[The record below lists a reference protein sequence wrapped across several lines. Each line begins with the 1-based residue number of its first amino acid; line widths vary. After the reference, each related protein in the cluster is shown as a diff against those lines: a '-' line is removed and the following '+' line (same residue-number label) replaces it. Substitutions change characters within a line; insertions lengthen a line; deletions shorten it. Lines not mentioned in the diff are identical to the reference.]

1 MMLRK
6 TIFCLLFVLTP
17 AFALGTEQEDS
28 VFDKLYERYYQL
40 YQDTD
45 ATAFYDISRQM
56 MDYYQKQG
64 NTQSYYKVML
74 NEVLYDSEQGQSYR
88 AIKKAGELLEIMK
101 QKGDKHYYIVYSA
114 LGSLYETRGN
124 YRLANRYYT
133 DALNNCEPKDTNA
146 LMSIY
151 SRLAELKA
159 DREPKKAWEYNE
171 KFGALSKNSPQY
183 YKMYLV
189 FKANICL
196 YLNDK
201 QQFLKTYAE
210 FQDYCKQHADLL
222 VFGNTLM
229 SVVYDTFQ
237 GNYDKALNT
246 LDASTSDFT
255 ELERCEL
262 RIKLYRMMGEEE
274 KALEEVNRRRDLR
287 DSLNSNMLFENINEI
302 NTEMG
307 IAKLNEQ
314 AAKER
319 EIWLAIVIVLLA
331 AALGLI
337 VWRYLTRRR
346 YQKELIKQNKELEIA
361 LDHAQ
366 ESDRMK
372 DSFIEHVSHEIRTPL
387 NVITG
392 YAQIITNPSYE
403 LKEEERNRMLND
415 ISKNTNAITEIVNE
429 LLEVAQDESK
439 KHYQKDDTIVVN
451 SLCKELMAKAEQ
463 RNNGRLTLTFNSEL
477 ADDFTF
483 RCHRQAVEKVLEH
496 LLGNALKFTK
506 EGSVDLHVHE
516 SPDHGVVRFVVT
528 DTGIGIPEEHRN
540 HIFERFYKVDMFK
553 QGFGL
558 GLTMSLK
565 MAILLDGSLV
575 LDNSYKDGSRFIL
588 TLPIG

>member
-1 MMLRK
+1 MRK
-6 TIFCLLFVLTP
+6 LIICLTFILCP
-17 AFALGTEQEDS
+17 AFALCEEKEDTA
-28 VFDKLYERYYQL
+28 FNKLFERYYQL
-40 YQDTD
+40 YQDSD
-45 ATAFYDISRQM
+45 EKAFYEASRQM
-56 MDYYQKQG
+56 MEYYQKQG
-64 NTQSYYKVML
+64 NTQSYYKVLL
-74 NEVLYDSEQGQSYR
+74 NEVLYDSEHGQSYR

-101 QKGDKHYYIVYSA
+101 QKGDKHYYYIVYSA

-124 YRLANRYYT
+124 YRLANRYFT

-146 LMSIY
+146 LMIIY
-151 SRLAELKA
+151 FRLAELKA

-274 KALEEVNRRRDLR
+274 KALEEVNRRRDLH
-287 DSLNSNMLFENINEI
+287 DSLNSNMLFESINEI

-307 IAKLNEQ
+307 INRLNEQ
-314 AAKER
+314 ATKER
-319 EIWLAIVIVLLA
+319 ERWLAAVIVLLA
-331 AALGLI
+331 VALGLI
-337 VWRYLTRRR
+337 IWRHLTRRR
-346 YQKELIKQNKELEIA
+346 YQARLVKKNKELEIA

-372 DSFIEHVSHEIRTPL
+372 TAFIEHVSHEIRTPL

-392 YAQIITNPSYE
+392 FVQIISNSAYE
-403 LKEEERNRMLND
+403 LDDEERDQMMND
-415 ISKNTNAITEIVNE
+415 ISKNTMEITNIVNE
-429 LLEVAQDESK
+429 LLEMAQDESIA
-439 KHYQKDDTIVVN
+439 HYECNDDVRLN
-451 SLCKELMAKAEQ
+451 QLCQSVINQTTLLSD
-463 RNNGRLTLTFNSEL
+463 GRIEVTFNSQL
-477 ADDFTF
+477 NNQYVLRTN
-483 RCHRQAVEKVLEH
+483 RQALNKILSQ
-496 LLGNALKFTK
+496 LLKNAVKFTEK
-506 EGSVDLHVHE
+506 GMVELK
-516 SPDHGVVRFVVT
+516 VRERVANGGIEFSIT
-528 DTGIGIPEEHRN
+528 DTGVGIAEEHQEK
-540 HIFERFYKVDMFK
+540 IFERFYKVDPFK
-553 QGFGL
+553 QGLGL
-558 GLTMSLK
+558 GLTMSRRI
-565 MAILLDGSLV
+565 AELLGGTLDIDKEYKKGARFVLV
-575 LDNSYKDGSRFIL
+575 L
-588 TLPIG
+588 PIR

>member
-1 MMLRK
+1 MRK
-6 TIFCLLFVLTP
+6 LIICLTFILCP
-17 AFALGTEQEDS
+17 AFALCEEKEDTA
-28 VFDKLYERYYQL
+28 FNKLFERYYQL
-40 YQDTD
+40 YQDSD
-45 ATAFYDISRQM
+45 EKAFYEASRQM
-56 MDYYQKQG
+56 MEYYQKQG

-74 NEVLYDSEQGQSYR
+74 NEVLYDSEHGQSYR

-101 QKGDKHYYIVYSA
+101 QKGDKHYYYIVYSA

-124 YRLANRYYT
+124 YRLANRYFT

-146 LMSIY
+146 LMIIY
-151 SRLAELKA
+151 FRLAELKA

-274 KALEEVNRRRDLR
+274 KALEEVNRRRDLH
-287 DSLNSNMLFENINEI
+287 DSLNSNMLFESINEI

-307 IAKLNEQ
+307 INRLNEQ
-314 AAKER
+314 ATKER
-319 EIWLAIVIVLLA
+319 ERWLAAVIVLLA
-331 AALGLI
+331 VALGLI
-337 VWRYLTRRR
+337 IWRHLTRRR
-346 YQKELIKQNKELEIA
+346 YQARLVKKNKELEIA

-372 DSFIEHVSHEIRTPL
+372 TAFIEHVSHEIRTPL

-392 YAQIITNPSYE
+392 FVQIISNSAYE
-403 LKEEERNRMLND
+403 LDDEERDQMMND
-415 ISKNTNAITEIVNE
+415 ISKNTMEITNIVNE
-429 LLEVAQDESK
+429 LLEMAQDESIA
-439 KHYQKDDTIVVN
+439 HYECNDDVRLN
-451 SLCKELMAKAEQ
+451 QLCQSVINQTTLLSD
-463 RNNGRLTLTFNSEL
+463 GRIEVTFNSQL
-477 ADDFTF
+477 NNQYVLRTN
-483 RCHRQAVEKVLEH
+483 RQALNKILSQ
-496 LLGNALKFTK
+496 LLKNAVKFTEK
-506 EGSVDLHVHE
+506 GMVELKIRERIANGGIEFSI
-516 SPDHGVVRFVVT
+516 T
-528 DTGIGIPEEHRN
+528 DTGVGIAEEHQEK
-540 HIFERFYKVDMFK
+540 IFERFYKVDPFK
-553 QGFGL
+553 QGLGL
-558 GLTMSLK
+558 GLTMSRRI
-565 MAILLDGSLV
+565 AELLGGTLDIDKEYKKGARFVLV
-575 LDNSYKDGSRFIL
+575 L
-588 TLPIG
+588 PIR

>member
-1 MMLRK
+1 MRK
-6 TIFCLLFVLTP
+6 LIICLTFILCP
-17 AFALGTEQEDS
+17 AFALCEEKEDTA
-28 VFDKLYERYYQL
+28 FNKLFERYYQL
-40 YQDTD
+40 YQDSD
-45 ATAFYDISRQM
+45 EKAFYEASRQM
-56 MDYYQKQG
+56 MEYYQKQG
-64 NTQSYYKVML
+64 NTQSYYKVLL
-74 NEVLYDSEQGQSYR
+74 NEVLYDSEHGQSYR

-101 QKGDKHYYIVYSA
+101 QKGDKHYYYIVYSA

-124 YRLANRYYT
+124 YRLANRYFT

-146 LMSIY
+146 LMIIY
-151 SRLAELKA
+151 FRLAELKA

-274 KALEEVNRRRDLR
+274 KALEEVNRRRDLH
-287 DSLNSNMLFENINEI
+287 DSLNSNMLFESINEI

-307 IAKLNEQ
+307 INRLNEQ
-314 AAKER
+314 ATKER
-319 EIWLAIVIVLLA
+319 ERWLAAVIVLLA
-331 AALGLI
+331 VALGLI
-337 VWRYLTRRR
+337 VWRHLTRRR
-346 YQKELIKQNKELEIA
+346 YQARLVKKNKELEIA

-372 DSFIEHVSHEIRTPL
+372 TAFIEHVSHEIRTPL

-392 YAQIITNPSYE
+392 FVQIISNSAYE
-403 LKEEERNRMLND
+403 LDDEERDQMMND
-415 ISKNTNAITEIVNE
+415 ISKNTMEITNIVNE
-429 LLEVAQDESK
+429 LLEMAQDESIA
-439 KHYQKDDTIVVN
+439 HYECNDDVRLN
-451 SLCKELMAKAEQ
+451 QLCQSVINQTTLLSD
-463 RNNGRLTLTFNSEL
+463 GRIEVTFNSQL
-477 ADDFTF
+477 NNQYVLRTN
-483 RCHRQAVEKVLEH
+483 RQALNKILSQ
-496 LLGNALKFTK
+496 LLKNAVKFTEK
-506 EGSVDLHVHE
+506 GMVELKIRERIANGGIEFSI
-516 SPDHGVVRFVVT
+516 T
-528 DTGIGIPEEHRN
+528 DTGVGIAEEHQEK
-540 HIFERFYKVDMFK
+540 IFERFYKVDPFK
-553 QGFGL
+553 QGLGL
-558 GLTMSLK
+558 GLTMSRRI
-565 MAILLDGSLV
+565 AELLGGTLDIDKEYKKGARFVLV
-575 LDNSYKDGSRFIL
+575 LPVR
-588 TLPIG
+588 

>member
-1 MMLRK
+1 MRK
-6 TIFCLLFVLTP
+6 LIICLTFILCP

-74 NEVLYDSEQGQSYR
+74 NEVLYDSEHGQSYR

-101 QKGDKHYYIVYSA
+101 QKGDKHYYYIVYSA

-124 YRLANRYYT
+124 YRLANSYFT

-146 LMSIY
+146 LMIIY
-151 SRLAELKA
+151 FRLAELKA

-274 KALEEVNRRRDLR
+274 KALEEVNRRRDLH
-287 DSLNSNMLFENINEI
+287 DSLNSNMLFESINEI

-307 IAKLNEQ
+307 INRLNEQ
-314 AAKER
+314 ATKER
-319 EIWLAIVIVLLA
+319 ERWLAAVIVLLA
-331 AALGLI
+331 VALGLI
-337 VWRYLTRRR
+337 IWRHLTRRR
-346 YQKELIKQNKELEIA
+346 YQARLVKKNKELEIA

-372 DSFIEHVSHEIRTPL
+372 TAFIEHVSHEIRTPL

-392 YAQIITNPSYE
+392 FVQIISNSAYE
-403 LKEEERNRMLND
+403 LDDEERDQMMND
-415 ISKNTNAITEIVNE
+415 ISKNTMEITNIVNE
-429 LLEVAQDESK
+429 LLEMAQDESIA
-439 KHYQKDDTIVVN
+439 HYECNDDVRLN
-451 SLCKELMAKAEQ
+451 LLCQSVINQTTLLSD
-463 RNNGRLTLTFNSEL
+463 GRIEVTFNSQL
-477 ADDFTF
+477 NNQYVLRTN
-483 RCHRQAVEKVLEH
+483 RQALNKILSQ
-496 LLGNALKFTK
+496 LLKNAVKFTEK
-506 EGSVDLHVHE
+506 GMVELKIRERIANGGIEFSI
-516 SPDHGVVRFVVT
+516 T
-528 DTGIGIPEEHRN
+528 DTGVGIAEEHQEK
-540 HIFERFYKVDMFK
+540 IFERFYKVDPFK
-553 QGFGL
+553 QGLGL
-558 GLTMSLK
+558 GLTMSRRI
-565 MAILLDGSLV
+565 AELLGGTLDIDKEYKKGARFVLV
-575 LDNSYKDGSRFIL
+575 L
-588 TLPIG
+588 PIR

>member
-1 MMLRK
+1 MRK
-6 TIFCLLFVLTP
+6 LIICLTFILCP
-17 AFALGTEQEDS
+17 AFALCEEKEDTA
-28 VFDKLYERYYQL
+28 FNKLFERYYQL

-74 NEVLYDSEQGQSYR
+74 NEVLYDSEHGQSYR

-101 QKGDKHYYIVYSA
+101 QKGDKHYYYIVYSA

-124 YRLANRYYT
+124 YRLANRYFT

-146 LMSIY
+146 LMIIY
-151 SRLAELKA
+151 FRLAELKA

-274 KALEEVNRRRDLR
+274 KALEEVNRRRDLH
-287 DSLNSNMLFENINEI
+287 DSLNSNMLFESINEI

-307 IAKLNEQ
+307 INRLNEQ
-314 AAKER
+314 ATKER
-319 EIWLAIVIVLLA
+319 ERWLAAVIVLLA
-331 AALGLI
+331 VALGLI
-337 VWRYLTRRR
+337 IWRHLTRRR
-346 YQKELIKQNKELEIA
+346 YQARLVKKNKELEIA

-372 DSFIEHVSHEIRTPL
+372 TAFIEHVSHEIRTPL

-392 YAQIITNPSYE
+392 FVQIISNSAYE
-403 LKEEERNRMLND
+403 LDDEERDQMMND
-415 ISKNTNAITEIVNE
+415 ISKNTMEITNIVNE
-429 LLEVAQDESK
+429 LLEMAQDESIA
-439 KHYQKDDTIVVN
+439 HYECNDDVRLN
-451 SLCKELMAKAEQ
+451 QLCQSVINQTTLLSD
-463 RNNGRLTLTFNSEL
+463 GRIEVTFNSQL
-477 ADDFTF
+477 NNQYVLRTN
-483 RCHRQAVEKVLEH
+483 RQALNKILSQ
-496 LLGNALKFTK
+496 LLKNAVKFTEK
-506 EGSVDLHVHE
+506 GMVELKIRERIANGGIEFSI
-516 SPDHGVVRFVVT
+516 T
-528 DTGIGIPEEHRN
+528 DTGVGIAEEHQEK
-540 HIFERFYKVDMFK
+540 IFERFYKVDPFK
-553 QGFGL
+553 QGLGL
-558 GLTMSLK
+558 GLTMSRRI
-565 MAILLDGSLV
+565 AELLGGTLDIDKEYKKGARFVLV
-575 LDNSYKDGSRFIL
+575 LPVR
-588 TLPIG
+588 

>member
-1 MMLRK
+1 MRK
-6 TIFCLLFVLTP
+6 LIICLTFILCP
-17 AFALGTEQEDS
+17 AFALCEEKEDTA
-28 VFDKLYERYYQL
+28 FNKLFERYYQL
-40 YQDTD
+40 YQDSD
-45 ATAFYDISRQM
+45 EKAFYEASRQM
-56 MDYYQKQG
+56 MEYYQKQG
-64 NTQSYYKVML
+64 NTQSYYKVLL
-74 NEVLYDSEQGQSYR
+74 NEVLYDSEHGQSYR

-101 QKGDKHYYIVYSA
+101 QKGDKHYYYIVYSA

-124 YRLANRYYT
+124 YRLANRYFT

-146 LMSIY
+146 LMIIY
-151 SRLAELKA
+151 FRLAELKA

-274 KALEEVNRRRDLR
+274 KALEEVNRRRDLH
-287 DSLNSNMLFENINEI
+287 DSLNSNMLFESINEI

-307 IAKLNEQ
+307 INRLNEQ
-314 AAKER
+314 ATKER
-319 EIWLAIVIVLLA
+319 ERWLAAVIVLLA
-331 AALGLI
+331 VALGLI
-337 VWRYLTRRR
+337 IWRHLTRRR
-346 YQKELIKQNKELEIA
+346 YQARLVKKNKELEIA

-372 DSFIEHVSHEIRTPL
+372 TAFIEHVSHEIRTPL

-392 YAQIITNPSYE
+392 FVQIISNSAYE
-403 LKEEERNRMLND
+403 LDDEERDQMMND
-415 ISKNTNAITEIVNE
+415 ISKNTMEITNIVNE
-429 LLEVAQDESK
+429 LLEMAQDESIA
-439 KHYQKDDTIVVN
+439 HYECNDDVRLN
-451 SLCKELMAKAEQ
+451 QLCQSVINQTTLLSD
-463 RNNGRLTLTFNSEL
+463 GRIEVTFNSQL
-477 ADDFTF
+477 NNQYVLRTN
-483 RCHRQAVEKVLEH
+483 RQALNKILSQ
-496 LLGNALKFTK
+496 LLKNAVKFTEK
-506 EGSVDLHVHE
+506 GMVELKIRERIANGGIEFSI
-516 SPDHGVVRFVVT
+516 T
-528 DTGIGIPEEHRN
+528 DTGVGIAEEHQEK
-540 HIFERFYKVDMFK
+540 IFERFYKVDPFK
-553 QGFGL
+553 QGLGL
-558 GLTMSLK
+558 GLTMSRRI
-565 MAILLDGSLV
+565 AELLGGTLDIDKEYKKGARFVLV
-575 LDNSYKDGSRFIL
+575 LPVR
-588 TLPIG
+588 

>member
-1 MMLRK
+1 MRK
-6 TIFCLLFVLTP
+6 LIICLTFILCP
-17 AFALGTEQEDS
+17 AFALCEEKEDTA
-28 VFDKLYERYYQL
+28 FNKLFERYYQL
-40 YQDTD
+40 YQDSD
-45 ATAFYDISRQM
+45 EKAFYEASRQM
-56 MDYYQKQG
+56 MEYYQKQG
-64 NTQSYYKVML
+64 NTQSYYKVLL
-74 NEVLYDSEQGQSYR
+74 NEVLYDSEHGQSYR

-101 QKGDKHYYIVYSA
+101 QKGDKHYYYIVYSA

-124 YRLANRYYT
+124 YRLANRYFT

-146 LMSIY
+146 LMIIY
-151 SRLAELKA
+151 FRLAELKA

-274 KALEEVNRRRDLR
+274 KALEEVNRRRDLH
-287 DSLNSNMLFENINEI
+287 DSLNSNMLFESINEI

-307 IAKLNEQ
+307 INRLNEQ
-314 AAKER
+314 ATKER
-319 EIWLAIVIVLLA
+319 ERWLAAVIVLMA
-331 AALGLI
+331 VALGLI
-337 VWRYLTRRR
+337 IWRHLTRRR
-346 YQKELIKQNKELEIA
+346 YQARLVKKNKELEIA

-372 DSFIEHVSHEIRTPL
+372 TAFIEHVSHEIRTPL

-392 YAQIITNPSYE
+392 FVQIISNSAYE
-403 LKEEERNRMLND
+403 LDDEERDQMMND
-415 ISKNTNAITEIVNE
+415 ISKNTMEITNIVNE
-429 LLEVAQDESK
+429 LLEMAQDESIA
-439 KHYQKDDTIVVN
+439 HYECNDDVRLN
-451 SLCKELMAKAEQ
+451 QLCQSVINQTTLLSD
-463 RNNGRLTLTFNSEL
+463 GRIEVTFNSQL
-477 ADDFTF
+477 NNQYVLRTN
-483 RCHRQAVEKVLEH
+483 RQALNKILSQ
-496 LLGNALKFTK
+496 LLKNAVKFTEK
-506 EGSVDLHVHE
+506 GMVELK
-516 SPDHGVVRFVVT
+516 VRERVANGGIEFSIT
-528 DTGIGIPEEHRN
+528 DTGVGIAEEHQEK
-540 HIFERFYKVDMFK
+540 IFERFYKVDPFK
-553 QGFGL
+553 QGLGL
-558 GLTMSLK
+558 GLTMSRRI
-565 MAILLDGSLV
+565 AELLGGTLDIDKEYKKGARFVLV
-575 LDNSYKDGSRFIL
+575 LPVR
-588 TLPIG
+588 

>member
-1 MMLRK
+1 MRK
-6 TIFCLLFVLTP
+6 LIICLTFILCP

-74 NEVLYDSEQGQSYR
+74 NEVLYDSEHGQSYR

-101 QKGDKHYYIVYSA
+101 QKGDKHYYYIVYSA

-124 YRLANRYYT
+124 YRLANSYFT

-274 KALEEVNRRRDLR
+274 KALEEVNRRRDLH
-287 DSLNSNMLFENINEI
+287 DSLNSNMLFESINEI

-307 IAKLNEQ
+307 INRLNEQ
-314 AAKER
+314 ATKER
-319 EIWLAIVIVLLA
+319 ERWLAAVIVLLA
-331 AALGLI
+331 VALGLI
-337 VWRYLTRRR
+337 IWRHLTRRR
-346 YQKELIKQNKELEIA
+346 YQARLVKKNKELEIA

-372 DSFIEHVSHEIRTPL
+372 TAFIEHVSHEIRTPL

-392 YAQIITNPSYE
+392 FVQIISNSAYE
-403 LKEEERNRMLND
+403 LDDEERDQMMND
-415 ISKNTNAITEIVNE
+415 ISKNTMEITNIVNE
-429 LLEVAQDESK
+429 LLEMAQDESIA
-439 KHYQKDDTIVVN
+439 HYECNDDVRLN
-451 SLCKELMAKAEQ
+451 QLCQSVINQTTLLSD
-463 RNNGRLTLTFNSEL
+463 GRIEVTFNSQL
-477 ADDFTF
+477 NNQYVLRTN
-483 RCHRQAVEKVLEH
+483 RQALNKILSQ
-496 LLGNALKFTK
+496 LLKNAVKFTEK
-506 EGSVDLHVHE
+506 GMVELKIRERIANGGIEFSI
-516 SPDHGVVRFVVT
+516 T
-528 DTGIGIPEEHRN
+528 DTGVGIAEEHQEK
-540 HIFERFYKVDMFK
+540 IFERFYKVDPFK
-553 QGFGL
+553 QGLGL
-558 GLTMSLK
+558 GLTMSRRI
-565 MAILLDGSLV
+565 AELLGGTLDIDKEYKKGARFVLV
-575 LDNSYKDGSRFIL
+575 L
-588 TLPIG
+588 PIR

>member
-1 MMLRK
+1 MRK
-6 TIFCLLFVLTP
+6 LIICLTFILCP
-17 AFALGTEQEDS
+17 AFALCEEKEDTA
-28 VFDKLYERYYQL
+28 FNKLFERYYQL
-40 YQDTD
+40 YQDSD
-45 ATAFYDISRQM
+45 EKAFYEASRQM
-56 MDYYQKQG
+56 MEYYQKQG
-64 NTQSYYKVML
+64 NTQSYYKVLL
-74 NEVLYDSEQGQSYR
+74 NEVLYDSEHGQSYR

-101 QKGDKHYYIVYSA
+101 QKGDKHYYYIVYSA

-124 YRLANRYYT
+124 YRLANRYFT

-146 LMSIY
+146 LMIIY
-151 SRLAELKA
+151 FRLAELKA

-274 KALEEVNRRRDLR
+274 KALEEVNRRRDLH
-287 DSLNSNMLFENINEI
+287 DSLNSNMLFESINEI

-307 IAKLNEQ
+307 INRLNEQ
-314 AAKER
+314 ATKER
-319 EIWLAIVIVLLA
+319 ERWLAAVIVLLA
-331 AALGLI
+331 VALGLI
-337 VWRYLTRRR
+337 IWRHLTRRR
-346 YQKELIKQNKELEIA
+346 YQARLVKKNKELEIA

-372 DSFIEHVSHEIRTPL
+372 TAFIEHVSHEIRTPL

-392 YAQIITNPSYE
+392 FVQIISNSAYE
-403 LKEEERNRMLND
+403 LDDEERDQMMND
-415 ISKNTNAITEIVNE
+415 ISKNTMEITNIVNE
-429 LLEVAQDESK
+429 LLEMAQDESIA
-439 KHYQKDDTIVVN
+439 HYECNDDVRLN
-451 SLCKELMAKAEQ
+451 QLCQSVINQTTLLSD
-463 RNNGRLTLTFNSEL
+463 GRIEVTFNSQL
-477 ADDFTF
+477 NNQYVLRTN
-483 RCHRQAVEKVLEH
+483 RQALNKILSQ
-496 LLGNALKFTK
+496 LLKNAVKFTEK
-506 EGSVDLHVHE
+506 GMVELK
-516 SPDHGVVRFVVT
+516 VRERVANGGIEFSIT
-528 DTGIGIPEEHRN
+528 DTGVGIAEEHQEK
-540 HIFERFYKVDMFK
+540 IFERFYKVDPFK
-553 QGFGL
+553 QGLGL
-558 GLTMSLK
+558 GLTMSRRI
-565 MAILLDGSLV
+565 AELLGGTLDIDKEYKKGARFVLV
-575 LDNSYKDGSRFIL
+575 LPVR
-588 TLPIG
+588 

>member
-1 MMLRK
+1 MRK
-6 TIFCLLFVLTP
+6 LIICLTFILCP
-17 AFALGTEQEDS
+17 AFALCEEKEDTA
-28 VFDKLYERYYQL
+28 FNKLFERYYQL
-40 YQDTD
+40 YQDSD
-45 ATAFYDISRQM
+45 EKAFYEASRQM
-56 MDYYQKQG
+56 MEYYQKQG
-64 NTQSYYKVML
+64 NTQSYYKVLL
-74 NEVLYDSEQGQSYR
+74 NEVLYDSEHGQSYR

-101 QKGDKHYYIVYSA
+101 QKGDKHYYYIVYSA

-124 YRLANRYYT
+124 YRLANRYFT

-151 SRLAELKA
+151 FRLAELKA

-274 KALEEVNRRRDLR
+274 KALEEVNRRRDLH
-287 DSLNSNMLFENINEI
+287 DSLNSNMLFESINEI

-307 IAKLNEQ
+307 INRLNEQ
-314 AAKER
+314 ATKER
-319 EIWLAIVIVLLA
+319 ERWLAAVIVLLA
-331 AALGLI
+331 VALGLI
-337 VWRYLTRRR
+337 VWRHLTRRR
-346 YQKELIKQNKELEIA
+346 YQARLVKKNKELEIA

-372 DSFIEHVSHEIRTPL
+372 TAFIEHVSHEIRTPL

-392 YAQIITNPSYE
+392 FVQIISNSAYE
-403 LKEEERNRMLND
+403 LDDEERDQMMND
-415 ISKNTNAITEIVNE
+415 ISKNTMEITNIVNE
-429 LLEVAQDESK
+429 LLEMAQDESIA
-439 KHYQKDDTIVVN
+439 HYECNDDVRLN
-451 SLCKELMAKAEQ
+451 QLCQSVINQTTLLSD
-463 RNNGRLTLTFNSEL
+463 GRIEVTFNSQL
-477 ADDFTF
+477 NNQYVLRTN
-483 RCHRQAVEKVLEH
+483 RQALNKILSQ
-496 LLGNALKFTK
+496 LLKNAVKFTEK
-506 EGSVDLHVHE
+506 GMVELKIRERIANGGIEFSI
-516 SPDHGVVRFVVT
+516 T
-528 DTGIGIPEEHRN
+528 DTGVGIAEEHQEK
-540 HIFERFYKVDMFK
+540 IFERFYKVDPFK
-553 QGFGL
+553 QGLGL
-558 GLTMSLK
+558 GLTMSRRI
-565 MAILLDGSLV
+565 AELLGGTLDIDKEYKKGARFVLV
-575 LDNSYKDGSRFIL
+575 L
-588 TLPIG
+588 PIR

>member
-1 MMLRK
+1 MRK
-6 TIFCLLFVLTP
+6 LIICLTFILCP
-17 AFALGTEQEDS
+17 AFALCEEKEDTA
-28 VFDKLYERYYQL
+28 FNKLFERYYQL
-40 YQDTD
+40 YQDSD
-45 ATAFYDISRQM
+45 EKAFYEASRQM
-56 MDYYQKQG
+56 MEYYQKQG
-64 NTQSYYKVML
+64 NTQSYYKVLL
-74 NEVLYDSEQGQSYR
+74 NEVLYDSEHGQSYR

-101 QKGDKHYYIVYSA
+101 QKGDKHYYYIVYSA

-124 YRLANRYYT
+124 YRLANRYFT

-146 LMSIY
+146 LMIIY
-151 SRLAELKA
+151 FRLAELKA
-159 DREPKKAWEYNE
+159 DREPKKAWEYKE

-274 KALEEVNRRRDLR
+274 KALEEVNRRRDLH
-287 DSLNSNMLFENINEI
+287 DSLNSNMLFESINEI

-307 IAKLNEQ
+307 INRLNEQ
-314 AAKER
+314 ATKER
-319 EIWLAIVIVLLA
+319 ERWLAAVIVLLA
-331 AALGLI
+331 VALGLI
-337 VWRYLTRRR
+337 IWRHLTRRR
-346 YQKELIKQNKELEIA
+346 YQARLVKKNKELEIA

-372 DSFIEHVSHEIRTPL
+372 TAFIEHVSHEIRTPL

-392 YAQIITNPSYE
+392 FVQIISNSAYE
-403 LKEEERNRMLND
+403 LDDEERDQMMND
-415 ISKNTNAITEIVNE
+415 ISKNTMEITNIVNE
-429 LLEVAQDESK
+429 LLEMAQDESIA
-439 KHYQKDDTIVVN
+439 HYECNDDVRLN
-451 SLCKELMAKAEQ
+451 QLCQSVINQTTLLSD
-463 RNNGRLTLTFNSEL
+463 GRIEVTFNSQL
-477 ADDFTF
+477 NNQYVLRTN
-483 RCHRQAVEKVLEH
+483 RQALNKILSQ
-496 LLGNALKFTK
+496 LLKNAVKFTEK
-506 EGSVDLHVHE
+506 GMVELKIRERIANGGIEFSI
-516 SPDHGVVRFVVT
+516 T
-528 DTGIGIPEEHRN
+528 DTGVGIAEEHQEK
-540 HIFERFYKVDMFK
+540 IFERFYKVDPFK
-553 QGFGL
+553 QGLGL
-558 GLTMSLK
+558 GLTMSRRI
-565 MAILLDGSLV
+565 AELLGGTLDIDKEYKKGARFVLV
-575 LDNSYKDGSRFIL
+575 L
-588 TLPIG
+588 PIR

>member
-1 MMLRK
+1 MRK
-6 TIFCLLFVLTP
+6 LIICLTFILCP
-17 AFALGTEQEDS
+17 AFALCEEKEDTA
-28 VFDKLYERYYQL
+28 FNKLFERYYQL
-40 YQDTD
+40 YQDSD
-45 ATAFYDISRQM
+45 EKAFYEASRQM
-56 MDYYQKQG
+56 MEYYQKQG
-64 NTQSYYKVML
+64 NTQSYYKVLL
-74 NEVLYDSEQGQSYR
+74 NEVLYDSEHGQSYR

-101 QKGDKHYYIVYSA
+101 QKGDKHYYYIVYSA

-124 YRLANRYYT
+124 YRLANRYFT

-146 LMSIY
+146 LMIIY
-151 SRLAELKA
+151 FRLAELKA

-274 KALEEVNRRRDLR
+274 KALEEVNRRRDLH
-287 DSLNSNMLFENINEI
+287 DSLNSNMLFESINEI

-307 IAKLNEQ
+307 INRLNEQ
-314 AAKER
+314 ASKER
-319 EIWLAIVIVLLA
+319 ERWLAAVIVLLA
-331 AALGLI
+331 VALGLI
-337 VWRYLTRRR
+337 IWRHLTRRR
-346 YQKELIKQNKELEIA
+346 YQARLVKKNKELEIA

-372 DSFIEHVSHEIRTPL
+372 TAFIEHVSHEIRTPL

-392 YAQIITNPSYE
+392 FVQIISNSAYE
-403 LKEEERNRMLND
+403 LDDEERDQMMND
-415 ISKNTNAITEIVNE
+415 ISKNTMEITNIVNE
-429 LLEVAQDESK
+429 LLEMAQDESIA
-439 KHYQKDDTIVVN
+439 HYECNDDVRLN
-451 SLCKELMAKAEQ
+451 QLCQSVINQTTLLSD
-463 RNNGRLTLTFNSEL
+463 GRIEVTFNSQL
-477 ADDFTF
+477 NNQYVLRTN
-483 RCHRQAVEKVLEH
+483 RQALNKILSQ
-496 LLGNALKFTK
+496 LLKNAVKFTEK
-506 EGSVDLHVHE
+506 GMVELKIRERIANGGIEFSI
-516 SPDHGVVRFVVT
+516 T
-528 DTGIGIPEEHRN
+528 DTGVGIAEEHQEK
-540 HIFERFYKVDMFK
+540 IFERFYKVDPFK
-553 QGFGL
+553 QGLGL
-558 GLTMSLK
+558 GLTMSRRI
-565 MAILLDGSLV
+565 AELLGGTLDIDKEYKKGARFVLV
-575 LDNSYKDGSRFIL
+575 L
-588 TLPIG
+588 PIR

>member
-1 MMLRK
+1 MRK
-6 TIFCLLFVLTP
+6 LIICLTFILCP
-17 AFALGTEQEDS
+17 AFALCEEKEDTA
-28 VFDKLYERYYQL
+28 FNKLFERYYQL
-40 YQDTD
+40 YQDSD
-45 ATAFYDISRQM
+45 EKAFYEASRQM
-56 MDYYQKQG
+56 MEYYQKQG
-64 NTQSYYKVML
+64 NTQSYYKVLL
-74 NEVLYDSEQGQSYR
+74 NEVLYDSEHGQSYR

-101 QKGDKHYYIVYSA
+101 QKGDKHYYYIVYSA

-124 YRLANRYYT
+124 YRLANRYFT

-146 LMSIY
+146 LMIIY
-151 SRLAELKA
+151 FRLAELKA

-274 KALEEVNRRRDLR
+274 KALEEVNRRRDLH
-287 DSLNSNMLFENINEI
+287 DSLNSNMLFESINEI

-307 IAKLNEQ
+307 INRLNEQ
-314 AAKER
+314 ATKER
-319 EIWLAIVIVLLA
+319 ERWLAAVIVLLA
-331 AALGLI
+331 VALGLI
-337 VWRYLTRRR
+337 VWRHLTRRR
-346 YQKELIKQNKELEIA
+346 YQARLVKKNKELEIA

-372 DSFIEHVSHEIRTPL
+372 TAFIEHVSHEIRTPL

-392 YAQIITNPSYE
+392 FVQIISNSAYE
-403 LKEEERNRMLND
+403 LDDEERDQMMND
-415 ISKNTNAITEIVNE
+415 ISKNTMEITNIVNE
-429 LLEVAQDESK
+429 LLEMAQDESIA
-439 KHYQKDDTIVVN
+439 HYECNDDVRLN
-451 SLCKELMAKAEQ
+451 QLCQSVINQTTLLSD
-463 RNNGRLTLTFNSEL
+463 GRIEVTFNSQL
-477 ADDFTF
+477 NNQYVLRTN
-483 RCHRQAVEKVLEH
+483 RQALNKILSQ
-496 LLGNALKFTK
+496 LLKNAVKFTEK
-506 EGSVDLHVHE
+506 GMVELKIRERIANGGIEFSI
-516 SPDHGVVRFVVT
+516 T
-528 DTGIGIPEEHRN
+528 DTGVGIAEEHQEK
-540 HIFERFYKVDMFK
+540 IFERFYKVDPFK
-553 QGFGL
+553 QGLGL
-558 GLTMSLK
+558 GLTMSRRI
-565 MAILLDGSLV
+565 AELLGGTLDIDKEYKKGARFVLV
-575 LDNSYKDGSRFIL
+575 L
-588 TLPIG
+588 PIR

>member
-1 MMLRK
+1 MRK
-6 TIFCLLFVLTP
+6 LIICLTFILCP

-74 NEVLYDSEQGQSYR
+74 NEVLYDSEHGQSYR

-101 QKGDKHYYIVYSA
+101 QKGDKHYYYIVYSA

-124 YRLANRYYT
+124 YRLANRYFT

-146 LMSIY
+146 LMIIY
-151 SRLAELKA
+151 FRLAELKA

-274 KALEEVNRRRDLR
+274 KALEEVNRRRDLH
-287 DSLNSNMLFENINEI
+287 DSLNSNMLFESINEI

-307 IAKLNEQ
+307 INRLNEQ
-314 AAKER
+314 ATKER
-319 EIWLAIVIVLLA
+319 ERWLAAVIVLLA
-331 AALGLI
+331 VALGLI
-337 VWRYLTRRR
+337 IWRHLTRRR
-346 YQKELIKQNKELEIA
+346 YQARLVKKNKELEIA

-372 DSFIEHVSHEIRTPL
+372 TAFIEHVSHEIRTPL

-392 YAQIITNPSYE
+392 FVQIISNSAYE
-403 LKEEERNRMLND
+403 LDDEERDQMMND
-415 ISKNTNAITEIVNE
+415 ISKNTMEITNIVNE
-429 LLEVAQDESK
+429 LLEMAQDESIA
-439 KHYQKDDTIVVN
+439 HYECNDDVRLN
-451 SLCKELMAKAEQ
+451 QLCQSVINQTTLLSD
-463 RNNGRLTLTFNSEL
+463 GRIEVTFNSQL
-477 ADDFTF
+477 NNQYVLRTN
-483 RCHRQAVEKVLEH
+483 RQALNKILSQ
-496 LLGNALKFTK
+496 LLKNAVKFTEK
-506 EGSVDLHVHE
+506 GMVELKIRERIANGGIEFSI
-516 SPDHGVVRFVVT
+516 T
-528 DTGIGIPEEHRN
+528 DTGVGIAEEHQEK
-540 HIFERFYKVDMFK
+540 IFERFYKVDPFK
-553 QGFGL
+553 QGLGL
-558 GLTMSLK
+558 GLTMSRRI
-565 MAILLDGSLV
+565 AELLGGTLDIDKEYKKGARFVLV
-575 LDNSYKDGSRFIL
+575 L
-588 TLPIG
+588 PIR

>member
-1 MMLRK
+1 MRK
-6 TIFCLLFVLTP
+6 LIICLTFILCP

-74 NEVLYDSEQGQSYR
+74 NEVLYDSEHGQSYR

-101 QKGDKHYYIVYSA
+101 QKGDKHYYYIVYSA

-124 YRLANRYYT
+124 YRLANRYFT

-146 LMSIY
+146 LMIIY
-151 SRLAELKA
+151 FRLAELKA

-274 KALEEVNRRRDLR
+274 KALEEVNRRRDLH
-287 DSLNSNMLFENINEI
+287 DSLNSNMLFESINEI

-307 IAKLNEQ
+307 INRLNEQ
-314 AAKER
+314 ATKER
-319 EIWLAIVIVLLA
+319 ERWLAAVIVLLA
-331 AALGLI
+331 VALGLI
-337 VWRYLTRRR
+337 IWRHLTRRR
-346 YQKELIKQNKELEIA
+346 YQARLVKKNKELEIA

-372 DSFIEHVSHEIRTPL
+372 TAFIEHVSHEIRTPL

-392 YAQIITNPSYE
+392 FVQIISNSAYE
-403 LKEEERNRMLND
+403 LDDEERDQMMND
-415 ISKNTNAITEIVNE
+415 ISKNTMEITNIVNE
-429 LLEVAQDESK
+429 LLEMAQDESIA
-439 KHYQKDDTIVVN
+439 HYECNDDVRLN
-451 SLCKELMAKAEQ
+451 LLCQSVINQTTLLSD
-463 RNNGRLTLTFNSEL
+463 GRIEVTFNSQL
-477 ADDFTF
+477 NNQYVLRTN
-483 RCHRQAVEKVLEH
+483 RQALNKILSQ
-496 LLGNALKFTK
+496 LLKNAVKFTEK
-506 EGSVDLHVHE
+506 GMVELKIRERIANGGIEFSI
-516 SPDHGVVRFVVT
+516 T
-528 DTGIGIPEEHRN
+528 DTGVGIAEEHQEK
-540 HIFERFYKVDMFK
+540 IFERFYKVDPFK
-553 QGFGL
+553 QGLGL
-558 GLTMSLK
+558 GLTMSRRI
-565 MAILLDGSLV
+565 AELLGGTLDIDKEYKKGARFVLV
-575 LDNSYKDGSRFIL
+575 L
-588 TLPIG
+588 PIR

>member
-1 MMLRK
+1 MRK
-6 TIFCLLFVLTP
+6 LIICLTFILCP
-17 AFALGTEQEDS
+17 AFALCEEKEDTA
-28 VFDKLYERYYQL
+28 FNKLFERYYQL
-40 YQDTD
+40 YQDSD
-45 ATAFYDISRQM
+45 EKAFYEASRQM
-56 MDYYQKQG
+56 MEYYQKQG
-64 NTQSYYKVML
+64 NTQSYYKVLL
-74 NEVLYDSEQGQSYR
+74 NEVLYDSEHGQSYR

-101 QKGDKHYYIVYSA
+101 QKGDKHYYYIVYSA

-124 YRLANRYYT
+124 YRLANRYFT

-146 LMSIY
+146 LMIIY
-151 SRLAELKA
+151 FRLAELKA

-274 KALEEVNRRRDLR
+274 KALEEVNRRRDLH
-287 DSLNSNMLFENINEI
+287 DSLNSNMLFESINEI

-307 IAKLNEQ
+307 INRLNEQ
-314 AAKER
+314 ATKER
-319 EIWLAIVIVLLA
+319 ERWLAAVIVLLA
-331 AALGLI
+331 VALGLI
-337 VWRYLTRRR
+337 VWRHLTRRR
-346 YQKELIKQNKELEIA
+346 YQARLVKKNKELEIA

-372 DSFIEHVSHEIRTPL
+372 TAFIEHVSHEIRTPL

-392 YAQIITNPSYE
+392 FVQIISNSAYE
-403 LKEEERNRMLND
+403 LDDEERDQMMND
-415 ISKNTNAITEIVNE
+415 ISKNTMEITNIVNE
-429 LLEVAQDESK
+429 LLEMAQDESIA
-439 KHYQKDDTIVVN
+439 HYECNDDVRLN
-451 SLCKELMAKAEQ
+451 QLCQSVINQTTLLSD
-463 RNNGRLTLTFNSEL
+463 GRIEVTFNSQL
-477 ADDFTF
+477 NNQYVLRTN
-483 RCHRQAVEKVLEH
+483 RQALNKILSQ
-496 LLGNALKFTK
+496 LLKNAVKFTEK
-506 EGSVDLHVHE
+506 GMVELK
-516 SPDHGVVRFVVT
+516 VRERVANGGIEFSIT
-528 DTGIGIPEEHRN
+528 DTGVGIAEEHQEN
-540 HIFERFYKVDMFK
+540 IFERFYKVDPFK
-553 QGFGL
+553 QGLGL
-558 GLTMSLK
+558 GLTMSRRI
-565 MAILLDGSLV
+565 AELLGGTLDIDKEYKKGARFVLV
-575 LDNSYKDGSRFIL
+575 L
-588 TLPIG
+588 PIR

>member
-1 MMLRK
+1 MRK
-6 TIFCLLFVLTP
+6 LIICLTFILCP
-17 AFALGTEQEDS
+17 AFALCEEKEDS

-74 NEVLYDSEQGQSYR
+74 NEVLYDSEHGQSYR

-101 QKGDKHYYIVYSA
+101 QKGDKHYYYIVYSA

-124 YRLANRYYT
+124 YRLANRYFT

-146 LMSIY
+146 LMIIY
-151 SRLAELKA
+151 FRLAELKA

-274 KALEEVNRRRDLR
+274 KALEEVNRRRDLH
-287 DSLNSNMLFENINEI
+287 DSLNSNMLFESINEI

-307 IAKLNEQ
+307 INRLNEQ
-314 AAKER
+314 ATKER
-319 EIWLAIVIVLLA
+319 ERWLAAVIVLLA
-331 AALGLI
+331 VALGLI
-337 VWRYLTRRR
+337 IWRHLTRRR
-346 YQKELIKQNKELEIA
+346 YQARLVKKNKELEIA

-372 DSFIEHVSHEIRTPL
+372 TAFIEHVSHEIRTPL

-392 YAQIITNPSYE
+392 FVQIISNSAYE
-403 LKEEERNRMLND
+403 LDDEERDQMMND
-415 ISKNTNAITEIVNE
+415 ISKNTMEITNIVNE
-429 LLEVAQDESK
+429 LLEMAQDESIA
-439 KHYQKDDTIVVN
+439 HYECNDDVRLN
-451 SLCKELMAKAEQ
+451 QLCQSVINQTTLLSD
-463 RNNGRLTLTFNSEL
+463 GRIEVTFNSQL
-477 ADDFTF
+477 NNQYVLRTN
-483 RCHRQAVEKVLEH
+483 RQALNKILSQ
-496 LLGNALKFTK
+496 LLKNAVKFTEK
-506 EGSVDLHVHE
+506 GMVELKIRERIANGGIEFSI
-516 SPDHGVVRFVVT
+516 T
-528 DTGIGIPEEHRN
+528 DTGVGIAEEHQEK
-540 HIFERFYKVDMFK
+540 IFERFYKVDPFK
-553 QGFGL
+553 QGLGL
-558 GLTMSLK
+558 GLTMSRRI
-565 MAILLDGSLV
+565 AELLGGTLDIDKEYKKGARFVLV
-575 LDNSYKDGSRFIL
+575 L
-588 TLPIG
+588 PIR

>member
-1 MMLRK
+1 MRK
-6 TIFCLLFVLTP
+6 LIICLTFILCP
-17 AFALGTEQEDS
+17 AFALCEEKEDTA
-28 VFDKLYERYYQL
+28 FNKLFERYYQL
-40 YQDTD
+40 YQDSD
-45 ATAFYDISRQM
+45 EKAFYEASRQM
-56 MDYYQKQG
+56 MEYYQKQG
-64 NTQSYYKVML
+64 NTQSYYKVLL
-74 NEVLYDSEQGQSYR
+74 NEVLYDSEHGQSYR

-101 QKGDKHYYIVYSA
+101 QKGDKHYYYIVYSA

-124 YRLANRYYT
+124 YRLANRYFT

-146 LMSIY
+146 LMIIY
-151 SRLAELKA
+151 FRLAELKA

-274 KALEEVNRRRDLR
+274 KALEEVNRRRDLH
-287 DSLNSNMLFENINEI
+287 DSLNSNMLFESINEI

-307 IAKLNEQ
+307 INRLNEQ
-314 AAKER
+314 ATKER
-319 EIWLAIVIVLLA
+319 ERWLAAVIVLLA
-331 AALGLI
+331 VALGLI
-337 VWRYLTRRR
+337 IWRHLTRRR
-346 YQKELIKQNKELEIA
+346 YQARLVKKNKELEIA

-372 DSFIEHVSHEIRTPL
+372 TAFIEHVSHEIRTPL

-392 YAQIITNPSYE
+392 FVQIISNSAYE
-403 LKEEERNRMLND
+403 LDDEERDQMMND
-415 ISKNTNAITEIVNE
+415 ISKNTMEITNIVNE
-429 LLEVAQDESK
+429 LLEMAQDESIA
-439 KHYQKDDTIVVN
+439 HYECNDDVRLN
-451 SLCKELMAKAEQ
+451 QLCQSVINQTTLLSD
-463 RNNGRLTLTFNSEL
+463 GRIEVTFNSQL
-477 ADDFTF
+477 NNQYVLRTN
-483 RCHRQAVEKVLEH
+483 RQALNKILSQ
-496 LLGNALKFTK
+496 LLKNAVKFTEK
-506 EGSVDLHVHE
+506 GMVELKIRERIANGGIEFSI
-516 SPDHGVVRFVVT
+516 T
-528 DTGIGIPEEHRN
+528 DTGVGIAEEHQEK
-540 HIFERFYKVDMFK
+540 IFERFYKVDPFK
-553 QGFGL
+553 QGLGL
-558 GLTMSLK
+558 GLTMSRRI
-565 MAILLDGSLV
+565 AELLGGTLDIDKEYKKGARFVLV
-575 LDNSYKDGSRFIL
+575 L
-588 TLPIG
+588 PIR

>member
-1 MMLRK
+1 MRK
-6 TIFCLLFVLTP
+6 LIICLTFILCP
-17 AFALGTEQEDS
+17 AFALCEEKEDTA
-28 VFDKLYERYYQL
+28 FNKLFERYYQL
-40 YQDTD
+40 YQDSD
-45 ATAFYDISRQM
+45 EKAFYEASRQM
-56 MDYYQKQG
+56 MEYYQKQG
-64 NTQSYYKVML
+64 NTQSYYKVLL
-74 NEVLYDSEQGQSYR
+74 NEVLYDSEHGQSYR

-101 QKGDKHYYIVYSA
+101 QKGDKHYYYIVYSA

-124 YRLANRYYT
+124 YRLANRYFT

-146 LMSIY
+146 LMIIY
-151 SRLAELKA
+151 FRLAELKA

-274 KALEEVNRRRDLR
+274 KALEEVNRRRDLH
-287 DSLNSNMLFENINEI
+287 DSLNSNMLFESINEI

-307 IAKLNEQ
+307 INRLNEQ
-314 AAKER
+314 ATKER
-319 EIWLAIVIVLLA
+319 ERWLAAVIVLLA
-331 AALGLI
+331 VALGLI
-337 VWRYLTRRR
+337 VWRHLTRRR
-346 YQKELIKQNKELEIA
+346 YQARLVKKNKELEIA

-372 DSFIEHVSHEIRTPL
+372 TAFIEHVSHEIRTPL

-392 YAQIITNPSYE
+392 FVQIISNSAYE
-403 LKEEERNRMLND
+403 LDDEERDQMMND
-415 ISKNTNAITEIVNE
+415 ISKNTMEITNIVNE
-429 LLEVAQDESK
+429 LLEMAQDESIA
-439 KHYQKDDTIVVN
+439 HYECNDDVRLN
-451 SLCKELMAKAEQ
+451 LLCQSVINQTTLLSD
-463 RNNGRLTLTFNSEL
+463 GRIEVTFNSQL
-477 ADDFTF
+477 NNQYVLRTN
-483 RCHRQAVEKVLEH
+483 RQALNKILSQ
-496 LLGNALKFTK
+496 LLKNAVKFTEK
-506 EGSVDLHVHE
+506 GMVELKIRERIANGGIEFSI
-516 SPDHGVVRFVVT
+516 T
-528 DTGIGIPEEHRN
+528 DTGVGIAEEHQEK
-540 HIFERFYKVDMFK
+540 IFERFYKVDPFK
-553 QGFGL
+553 QGLGL
-558 GLTMSLK
+558 GLTMSRRI
-565 MAILLDGSLV
+565 AELLGGTLDIDKEYKKGARFVLV
-575 LDNSYKDGSRFIL
+575 LPVR
-588 TLPIG
+588 

>member
-1 MMLRK
+1 MRK
-6 TIFCLLFVLTP
+6 LIICLTFILCP
-17 AFALGTEQEDS
+17 AFALCEEKEDTA
-28 VFDKLYERYYQL
+28 FNKLFERYYQL

-74 NEVLYDSEQGQSYR
+74 NEVLYDSEHGQSYR

-101 QKGDKHYYIVYSA
+101 QKGDKHYYYIVYSA

-124 YRLANRYYT
+124 YRLANRYFT

-146 LMSIY
+146 LMIIY
-151 SRLAELKA
+151 FRLAELKA

-274 KALEEVNRRRDLR
+274 KALEEVNRRRDLH
-287 DSLNSNMLFENINEI
+287 DSLNSNMLFESINEI

-307 IAKLNEQ
+307 INRLNEQ
-314 AAKER
+314 ATKER
-319 EIWLAIVIVLLA
+319 ERWLAAVIVLLA
-331 AALGLI
+331 VALGLI
-337 VWRYLTRRR
+337 IWRHLTRRR
-346 YQKELIKQNKELEIA
+346 YQARLVKKNKELEIA

-372 DSFIEHVSHEIRTPL
+372 TAFIEHVSHEIRTPL

-392 YAQIITNPSYE
+392 FVQIISNSAYE
-403 LKEEERNRMLND
+403 LDDEERDQMMND
-415 ISKNTNAITEIVNE
+415 ISKNTMEITNIVNE
-429 LLEVAQDESK
+429 LLEMAQDESIA
-439 KHYQKDDTIVVN
+439 HYECNDDVRLN
-451 SLCKELMAKAEQ
+451 QLCQSVINQTTLLSD
-463 RNNGRLTLTFNSEL
+463 GRIEVTFNSQL
-477 ADDFTF
+477 NNQYVLRTN
-483 RCHRQAVEKVLEH
+483 RQALNKILSQ
-496 LLGNALKFTK
+496 LLKNAVKFTEK
-506 EGSVDLHVHE
+506 GMVELKIRERIANGGIEFSI
-516 SPDHGVVRFVVT
+516 T
-528 DTGIGIPEEHRN
+528 DTGVGIAEEHQEK
-540 HIFERFYKVDMFK
+540 IFERFYKVDPFK
-553 QGFGL
+553 QGLGL
-558 GLTMSLK
+558 GLTMSRRI
-565 MAILLDGSLV
+565 AELLGGTLDIDKEYKKGARFVLV
-575 LDNSYKDGSRFIL
+575 L
-588 TLPIG
+588 PIR

>member
-1 MMLRK
+1 MRK
-6 TIFCLLFVLTP
+6 LIICLTFILCP
-17 AFALGTEQEDS
+17 AFALCEEKEDTA
-28 VFDKLYERYYQL
+28 FNKLFERYYQL
-40 YQDTD
+40 YQDSD
-45 ATAFYDISRQM
+45 EKAFYEASRQM
-56 MDYYQKQG
+56 MEYYQKQG

-74 NEVLYDSEQGQSYR
+74 NEVLYDSEHGQSYR

-101 QKGDKHYYIVYSA
+101 QKGDKHYYYIVYSA

-124 YRLANRYYT
+124 YRLANRYFT

-146 LMSIY
+146 LMIIY
-151 SRLAELKA
+151 FRLAELKA

-274 KALEEVNRRRDLR
+274 KALEEVNRRRDLH
-287 DSLNSNMLFENINEI
+287 DSLNSNMLFESINEI

-307 IAKLNEQ
+307 INRLNEQ
-314 AAKER
+314 ATKER
-319 EIWLAIVIVLLA
+319 ERWLAAVIVLLA
-331 AALGLI
+331 VALGLI
-337 VWRYLTRRR
+337 IWRHLTRRR
-346 YQKELIKQNKELEIA
+346 YQARLVKKNKELEIA

-372 DSFIEHVSHEIRTPL
+372 TAFIEHVSHEIRTPL

-392 YAQIITNPSYE
+392 FVQIISNSAYE
-403 LKEEERNRMLND
+403 LDDEERDQMMND
-415 ISKNTNAITEIVNE
+415 ISKNTMEITNIVNE
-429 LLEVAQDESK
+429 LLEMAQDESIA
-439 KHYQKDDTIVVN
+439 HYECNDDVRLN
-451 SLCKELMAKAEQ
+451 QLCQSVINQTTLLSD
-463 RNNGRLTLTFNSEL
+463 GRIEVTFNSQL
-477 ADDFTF
+477 NNQYVLRTN
-483 RCHRQAVEKVLEH
+483 RQALNKILSQ
-496 LLGNALKFTK
+496 LLKNAVKFTEK
-506 EGSVDLHVHE
+506 GMVELKIRERIANGGIEFSI
-516 SPDHGVVRFVVT
+516 T
-528 DTGIGIPEEHRN
+528 DTGVGIAEEHQEK
-540 HIFERFYKVDMFK
+540 IFERFYKVDPFK
-553 QGFGL
+553 QGLGL
-558 GLTMSLK
+558 GLTMSRRI
-565 MAILLDGSLV
+565 AELLGGTLDIDKEYKKGARFVLV
-575 LDNSYKDGSRFIL
+575 LPVR
-588 TLPIG
+588 

>member
-1 MMLRK
+1 MRK
-6 TIFCLLFVLTP
+6 LIICLTFILCP

-74 NEVLYDSEQGQSYR
+74 NEVLYDSEHGQSYR

-101 QKGDKHYYIVYSA
+101 QKGDKHYYYIVYSA

-124 YRLANRYYT
+124 YRLANRYFT

-146 LMSIY
+146 LMIIY
-151 SRLAELKA
+151 FRLAELKA

-274 KALEEVNRRRDLR
+274 KALEEVNRRRDLH
-287 DSLNSNMLFENINEI
+287 DSLNSNMLFESINEI

-307 IAKLNEQ
+307 INRLNEQ
-314 AAKER
+314 ATKER
-319 EIWLAIVIVLLA
+319 ERWLAAVIVLLA
-331 AALGLI
+331 VALGLI
-337 VWRYLTRRR
+337 IWRHLTRRR
-346 YQKELIKQNKELEIA
+346 YQARLVKKNKELEIA

-372 DSFIEHVSHEIRTPL
+372 TAFIEHVSHEIRTPL

-392 YAQIITNPSYE
+392 FVQIISNSAYE
-403 LKEEERNRMLND
+403 LDDEERDQMMND
-415 ISKNTNAITEIVNE
+415 ISKNTMEITNIVNE
-429 LLEVAQDESK
+429 LLEMAQDESIA
-439 KHYQKDDTIVVN
+439 HYECNDDVRLN
-451 SLCKELMAKAEQ
+451 QLCQSVINQTTLLSD
-463 RNNGRLTLTFNSEL
+463 GRIEVTFNSQL
-477 ADDFTF
+477 NNQYVLRTN
-483 RCHRQAVEKVLEH
+483 RQALNKILSQ
-496 LLGNALKFTK
+496 LLKNAVKFTEK
-506 EGSVDLHVHE
+506 GMVELK
-516 SPDHGVVRFVVT
+516 VRERIANGGIEFSIT
-528 DTGIGIPEEHRN
+528 DTGVGIAEEHQEK
-540 HIFERFYKVDMFK
+540 IFERFYKVDPFK
-553 QGFGL
+553 QGLGL
-558 GLTMSLK
+558 GLTMSRRI
-565 MAILLDGSLV
+565 AELLGGTLDIDKEYKKGARFVLV
-575 LDNSYKDGSRFIL
+575 L
-588 TLPIG
+588 PIR

>member
-1 MMLRK
+1 MRK
-6 TIFCLLFVLTP
+6 LIICLTFILCP
-17 AFALGTEQEDS
+17 AFALCEEKEDTA
-28 VFDKLYERYYQL
+28 FNKLFERYYQL

-74 NEVLYDSEQGQSYR
+74 NEVLYDSEHGQSYR

-101 QKGDKHYYIVYSA
+101 QKGDKHYYYIVYSA

-124 YRLANRYYT
+124 YRLANRYFT

-146 LMSIY
+146 LMIIY
-151 SRLAELKA
+151 FRLAELKA

-274 KALEEVNRRRDLR
+274 KALEEVNRRRDLH
-287 DSLNSNMLFENINEI
+287 DSLNSNMLFESINEI

-307 IAKLNEQ
+307 INRLNEQ
-314 AAKER
+314 ATKER
-319 EIWLAIVIVLLA
+319 ERWLAAVIVLLA
-331 AALGLI
+331 VALGLI
-337 VWRYLTRRR
+337 IWRHLTRRR
-346 YQKELIKQNKELEIA
+346 YQARLVKKNKELEIA

-372 DSFIEHVSHEIRTPL
+372 TAFIEHVSHEIRTPL

-392 YAQIITNPSYE
+392 FVQIISNSAYE
-403 LKEEERNRMLND
+403 LDDEERDQMMND
-415 ISKNTNAITEIVNE
+415 ISKNTMEITNIVNE
-429 LLEVAQDESK
+429 LLEMAQDESIA
-439 KHYQKDDTIVVN
+439 HYECNDDVRLN
-451 SLCKELMAKAEQ
+451 QLCQSVINQTTLLSD
-463 RNNGRLTLTFNSEL
+463 GRIEVTFNSQL
-477 ADDFTF
+477 NNQYVLRTN
-483 RCHRQAVEKVLEH
+483 RQALNKILSQ
-496 LLGNALKFTK
+496 LLKNAVKFTEK
-506 EGSVDLHVHE
+506 GMVELK
-516 SPDHGVVRFVVT
+516 VRERVANGGIEFSIT
-528 DTGIGIPEEHRN
+528 DTGVGIAEEHQEK
-540 HIFERFYKVDMFK
+540 IFERFYKVDPFK
-553 QGFGL
+553 QGLGL
-558 GLTMSLK
+558 GLTMSRRI
-565 MAILLDGSLV
+565 AELLGGTLDIDKEYKKGARFVLV
-575 LDNSYKDGSRFIL
+575 L
-588 TLPIG
+588 PIR

>member
-1 MMLRK
+1 MRK
-6 TIFCLLFVLTP
+6 LIICLTFILCP
-17 AFALGTEQEDS
+17 AFALCEEKEDTA
-28 VFDKLYERYYQL
+28 FNKLFERYYQL
-40 YQDTD
+40 YQDSD
-45 ATAFYDISRQM
+45 EKAFYEASRQM

-74 NEVLYDSEQGQSYR
+74 NEVLYDSEHGQSYR

-101 QKGDKHYYIVYSA
+101 QKGDKHYYYIVYSA

-124 YRLANRYYT
+124 YRLANRYFT

-146 LMSIY
+146 LMIIY
-151 SRLAELKA
+151 FRLAELKA

-274 KALEEVNRRRDLR
+274 KALEEVNRRRDLH
-287 DSLNSNMLFENINEI
+287 DSLNSNMLFESINEI

-307 IAKLNEQ
+307 INRLNEQ
-314 AAKER
+314 ATKER
-319 EIWLAIVIVLLA
+319 ERWLAAVIVLLA
-331 AALGLI
+331 VALGLI
-337 VWRYLTRRR
+337 VWRHLTRRR
-346 YQKELIKQNKELEIA
+346 YQARLVKKNKELEIA

-372 DSFIEHVSHEIRTPL
+372 TAFIEHVSHEIRTPL

-392 YAQIITNPSYE
+392 FVQIISNSAYE
-403 LKEEERNRMLND
+403 LDDEERDQMMND
-415 ISKNTNAITEIVNE
+415 ISKNTMEITNIVNE
-429 LLEVAQDESK
+429 LLEMAQDESIA
-439 KHYQKDDTIVVN
+439 HYECNDDVRLN
-451 SLCKELMAKAEQ
+451 QLCQSVINQTTLLSE
-463 RNNGRLTLTFNSEL
+463 GRIEVTFNSQL
-477 ADDFTF
+477 NNQYVLRTN
-483 RCHRQAVEKVLEH
+483 RQALNKILSQ
-496 LLGNALKFTK
+496 LLKNAVKFTEK
-506 EGSVDLHVHE
+506 GMVELKIRERIANGGIEFSI
-516 SPDHGVVRFVVT
+516 T
-528 DTGIGIPEEHRN
+528 DTGVGIAEEHQEK
-540 HIFERFYKVDMFK
+540 IFERFYKVDPFK
-553 QGFGL
+553 QGLGL
-558 GLTMSLK
+558 GLTMSRRI
-565 MAILLDGSLV
+565 AELLGGTLDIDKEYKKGARFVLV
-575 LDNSYKDGSRFIL
+575 LPVR
-588 TLPIG
+588 

>member
-1 MMLRK
+1 MRK
-6 TIFCLLFVLTP
+6 LIICLTFILCP
-17 AFALGTEQEDS
+17 AFALCEEKEDTA
-28 VFDKLYERYYQL
+28 FNKLFERYYQL
-40 YQDTD
+40 YQDSD
-45 ATAFYDISRQM
+45 EKAFYEASRQM
-56 MDYYQKQG
+56 MEYYQKQG
-64 NTQSYYKVML
+64 NTQSYYKVLL
-74 NEVLYDSEQGQSYR
+74 NEVLYDSEHGQSYR

-101 QKGDKHYYIVYSA
+101 QKGDKHYYYIVYSA

-124 YRLANRYYT
+124 YRLANRYFT

-146 LMSIY
+146 LMIIY
-151 SRLAELKA
+151 FRLAELKA

-274 KALEEVNRRRDLR
+274 KALEEVNRRRDLH
-287 DSLNSNMLFENINEI
+287 DSLNSNMLFESINEI

-307 IAKLNEQ
+307 INRLNEQ
-314 AAKER
+314 ATKER
-319 EIWLAIVIVLLA
+319 ERWLAAVIVLLA
-331 AALGLI
+331 VALGLI
-337 VWRYLTRRR
+337 IWRHLTRRR
-346 YQKELIKQNKELEIA
+346 YQARLVKKNKELEIA

-372 DSFIEHVSHEIRTPL
+372 TAFIEHVSHEIRTPL

-392 YAQIITNPSYE
+392 FVQIISNSAYE
-403 LKEEERNRMLND
+403 LDDEERDQMMND
-415 ISKNTNAITEIVNE
+415 ISKNTMEITNIVNE
-429 LLEVAQDESK
+429 LLEMAQDESIA
-439 KHYQKDDTIVVN
+439 HYECNDDVRLN
-451 SLCKELMAKAEQ
+451 QLCQSVINQTTLLSD
-463 RNNGRLTLTFNSEL
+463 GRIEVTFNSQL
-477 ADDFTF
+477 NNQYVLRTN
-483 RCHRQAVEKVLEH
+483 RQALNKILSQ
-496 LLGNALKFTK
+496 LLKNAVKFTEK
-506 EGSVDLHVHE
+506 GMVELKIRERVANGGIEFSI
-516 SPDHGVVRFVVT
+516 T
-528 DTGIGIPEEHRN
+528 DTGIGIAEEHQEK
-540 HIFERFYKVDMFK
+540 IFERFYKVDPFK
-553 QGFGL
+553 QGLGL
-558 GLTMSLK
+558 GLTMSRRI
-565 MAILLDGSLV
+565 AELLGGTLDIDKEYKKGARFVLV
-575 LDNSYKDGSRFIL
+575 L
-588 TLPIG
+588 PIR

>member
-1 MMLRK
+1 MRK
-6 TIFCLLFVLTP
+6 LIICLTFILCP

-74 NEVLYDSEQGQSYR
+74 NEVLYDSEHGQSYR

-101 QKGDKHYYIVYSA
+101 QKGDKHYYYIVYSA

-124 YRLANRYYT
+124 YRLANRYFT

-146 LMSIY
+146 LMIIY
-151 SRLAELKA
+151 FRLAELKA

-274 KALEEVNRRRDLR
+274 KALEEVNRRRDLH
-287 DSLNSNMLFENINEI
+287 DSLNSNMLFESINEI

-307 IAKLNEQ
+307 INRLNEQ
-314 AAKER
+314 ATKER
-319 EIWLAIVIVLLA
+319 ERWLAAVIVLLA
-331 AALGLI
+331 VALGLI
-337 VWRYLTRRR
+337 IWRHLTRRR
-346 YQKELIKQNKELEIA
+346 YQARLVKKNKELEIA

-372 DSFIEHVSHEIRTPL
+372 TAFIEHVSHEIRTPL

-392 YAQIITNPSYE
+392 FVQIISNSAYE
-403 LKEEERNRMLND
+403 LDDEERDQMMND
-415 ISKNTNAITEIVNE
+415 ISKNTMEITNIVNE
-429 LLEVAQDESK
+429 LLEMAQDESIA
-439 KHYQKDDTIVVN
+439 HYECNDDVRLN
-451 SLCKELMAKAEQ
+451 QLCQSVINQTTLLSD
-463 RNNGRLTLTFNSEL
+463 GRIEVTFNSQL
-477 ADDFTF
+477 NNQYVLRTN
-483 RCHRQAVEKVLEH
+483 RQALNKILSQ
-496 LLGNALKFTK
+496 LLKNAVKFTEK
-506 EGSVDLHVHE
+506 GMVELKIRERIANGGIEFSI
-516 SPDHGVVRFVVT
+516 T
-528 DTGIGIPEEHRN
+528 DTGVGIAEEHQEK
-540 HIFERFYKVDMFK
+540 IFERFYKVDPFK
-553 QGFGL
+553 QGLGL
-558 GLTMSLK
+558 GLTMSRRI
-565 MAILLDGSLV
+565 AELLGGTLDIDKEYKKGARFVLV
-575 LDNSYKDGSRFIL
+575 LPVR
-588 TLPIG
+588 

>member
-1 MMLRK
+1 MRK
-6 TIFCLLFVLTP
+6 LIICLTFILCP
-17 AFALGTEQEDS
+17 AFALCEEKEDTA
-28 VFDKLYERYYQL
+28 FNKLFERYYQL
-40 YQDTD
+40 YQDSD
-45 ATAFYDISRQM
+45 EKAFYEASRQM
-56 MDYYQKQG
+56 MEYYQKQG
-64 NTQSYYKVML
+64 NTQSYYKVLL
-74 NEVLYDSEQGQSYR
+74 NEVLYDSEHGQSYR

-101 QKGDKHYYIVYSA
+101 QKGDKHYYYIVYSA

-124 YRLANRYYT
+124 YRLANRYFT

-146 LMSIY
+146 LMIIY
-151 SRLAELKA
+151 FRLAELKA

-274 KALEEVNRRRDLR
+274 KALEEVNRRRDLH
-287 DSLNSNMLFENINEI
+287 DSLNSNMLFESINEI

-307 IAKLNEQ
+307 INRLNEQ
-314 AAKER
+314 ATKER
-319 EIWLAIVIVLLA
+319 ERWLAAVIVLLA
-331 AALGLI
+331 VALGLI
-337 VWRYLTRRR
+337 VWRHLTRRR
-346 YQKELIKQNKELEIA
+346 YQARLVKKNKELEIA

-372 DSFIEHVSHEIRTPL
+372 TAFIEHVSHEIRTPL

-392 YAQIITNPSYE
+392 FVQIISNSAYE
-403 LKEEERNRMLND
+403 LDDEERDQMMND
-415 ISKNTNAITEIVNE
+415 ISKNTMEITNIVNE
-429 LLEVAQDESK
+429 LLEMAQDESIA
-439 KHYQKDDTIVVN
+439 HYECNDDVRLN
-451 SLCKELMAKAEQ
+451 QLCQSVINQTTLLSD
-463 RNNGRLTLTFNSEL
+463 GRIEVTFNSQL
-477 ADDFTF
+477 NNQYVLRTN
-483 RCHRQAVEKVLEH
+483 RQALNKILSQ
-496 LLGNALKFTK
+496 LLKNAVKFTEK
-506 EGSVDLHVHE
+506 GMVELK
-516 SPDHGVVRFVVT
+516 VRERVANGGIEFSIT
-528 DTGIGIPEEHRN
+528 DTGVGIAEEHQEK
-540 HIFERFYKVDMFK
+540 IFERFYKVDPFK
-553 QGFGL
+553 QGLGL
-558 GLTMSLK
+558 GLTMSRRI
-565 MAILLDGSLV
+565 AELLGGTLDIDKEYKKGARFVLV
-575 LDNSYKDGSRFIL
+575 L
-588 TLPIG
+588 PIR

>member
-1 MMLRK
+1 MRK
-6 TIFCLLFVLTP
+6 LIICLTFILCP
-17 AFALGTEQEDS
+17 AFALCEEKEDTA
-28 VFDKLYERYYQL
+28 FNKLFERYYQL
-40 YQDTD
+40 YQDSD
-45 ATAFYDISRQM
+45 EKAFYEASRQM
-56 MDYYQKQG
+56 MEYYQKQG
-64 NTQSYYKVML
+64 NTQSYYKVLL
-74 NEVLYDSEQGQSYR
+74 NEVLYDSEHGQSYR

-101 QKGDKHYYIVYSA
+101 QKGDKHYYYIVYSA

-124 YRLANRYYT
+124 YRLANRYFT

-146 LMSIY
+146 LMIIY
-151 SRLAELKA
+151 FRLAELKA

-274 KALEEVNRRRDLR
+274 KALEEVNRRRDLH
-287 DSLNSNMLFENINEI
+287 DSLNSNMLFESINEI

-307 IAKLNEQ
+307 INRLNEQ
-314 AAKER
+314 ATKER
-319 EIWLAIVIVLLA
+319 ERWLAAVIVLLA
-331 AALGLI
+331 VALGLI
-337 VWRYLTRRR
+337 IWRHLTRRR
-346 YQKELIKQNKELEIA
+346 YQARLVKKNKELEIA

-372 DSFIEHVSHEIRTPL
+372 TAFIEHVSHEIRTPL

-392 YAQIITNPSYE
+392 FVQIISNSAYE
-403 LKEEERNRMLND
+403 LDDEERDQMMND
-415 ISKNTNAITEIVNE
+415 ISKNTMEITNIVNE
-429 LLEVAQDESK
+429 LLEMAQDESIA
-439 KHYQKDDTIVVN
+439 HYECNDDVRLN
-451 SLCKELMAKAEQ
+451 QLCQSVINQTTLLSD
-463 RNNGRLTLTFNSEL
+463 GRIEVTFNSQL
-477 ADDFTF
+477 NNQYVLRTN
-483 RCHRQAVEKVLEH
+483 RQALNKILSQ
-496 LLGNALKFTK
+496 LLKK
-506 EGSVDLHVHE
+506 
-516 SPDHGVVRFVVT
+516 RFSSAS
-528 DTGIGIPEEHRN
+528 IRLIPLNRDW
-540 HIFERFYKVDMFK
+540 VWD
-553 QGFGL
+553 
-558 GLTMSLK
+558 
-565 MAILLDGSLV
+565 
-575 LDNSYKDGSRFIL
+575 
-588 TLPIG
+588 

>member
-1 MMLRK
+1 MRK
-6 TIFCLLFVLTP
+6 LIICLTFILCP
-17 AFALGTEQEDS
+17 AFALCEEKEDTA
-28 VFDKLYERYYQL
+28 FNKLFERYYQL

-74 NEVLYDSEQGQSYR
+74 NVVLYDSEHGQSYR

-101 QKGDKHYYIVYSA
+101 QKGDKHYYYIVYSA

-124 YRLANRYYT
+124 YRLANRYFT

-146 LMSIY
+146 LMIIY
-151 SRLAELKA
+151 FRLAELKA

-274 KALEEVNRRRDLR
+274 KALEEVNRRRDLH
-287 DSLNSNMLFENINEI
+287 DSLNSNMLFESINEI

-307 IAKLNEQ
+307 INRLNEQ
-314 AAKER
+314 ATKER
-319 EIWLAIVIVLLA
+319 ERWLAAVIVLLA
-331 AALGLI
+331 VALGLI
-337 VWRYLTRRR
+337 IWRHLTRRR
-346 YQKELIKQNKELEIA
+346 YQARLVKKNKELEIA

-372 DSFIEHVSHEIRTPL
+372 TAFIEHVSHEIRTPL

-392 YAQIITNPSYE
+392 FVQIISNSAYE
-403 LKEEERNRMLND
+403 LDDEERDQMMND
-415 ISKNTNAITEIVNE
+415 ISKNTMEITNIVNE
-429 LLEVAQDESK
+429 LLEMAQDESIA
-439 KHYQKDDTIVVN
+439 HYECNDDVRLN
-451 SLCKELMAKAEQ
+451 QLCQSVINQTTLLSD
-463 RNNGRLTLTFNSEL
+463 GRIEVTFNSQL
-477 ADDFTF
+477 NNQYVLRTN
-483 RCHRQAVEKVLEH
+483 RQALNKILSQ
-496 LLGNALKFTK
+496 LLKNAVKFTEK
-506 EGSVDLHVHE
+506 GMVELKIRERIANGGIEFSI
-516 SPDHGVVRFVVT
+516 T
-528 DTGIGIPEEHRN
+528 DTGVGIAEEHQEK
-540 HIFERFYKVDMFK
+540 IFERFYKVDPFK
-553 QGFGL
+553 QGLGL
-558 GLTMSLK
+558 GLTMSRRI
-565 MAILLDGSLV
+565 AELLGGTLDIDKEYKKGARFVLV
-575 LDNSYKDGSRFIL
+575 L
-588 TLPIG
+588 PIR

>member
-1 MMLRK
+1 MRK
-6 TIFCLLFVLTP
+6 LIICLTFILCP
-17 AFALGTEQEDS
+17 AFALCEEKEDTA
-28 VFDKLYERYYQL
+28 FNKLFERYYQL
-40 YQDTD
+40 YQDSD
-45 ATAFYDISRQM
+45 EKAFYEASRQM
-56 MDYYQKQG
+56 MEYYQKQG

-74 NEVLYDSEQGQSYR
+74 NEVLYDSEHGQSYR

-101 QKGDKHYYIVYSA
+101 QKGDKHYYYIVYSA

-124 YRLANRYYT
+124 YRLANRYFT

-146 LMSIY
+146 LMIIY
-151 SRLAELKA
+151 FRLAELKA

-274 KALEEVNRRRDLR
+274 KALEEVNRRRDLH
-287 DSLNSNMLFENINEI
+287 DSLNSNMLFESINEI

-307 IAKLNEQ
+307 INRLNEQ
-314 AAKER
+314 ATKER
-319 EIWLAIVIVLLA
+319 ERWLAAVIVLLA
-331 AALGLI
+331 VALGLI
-337 VWRYLTRRR
+337 IWRHLTRRR
-346 YQKELIKQNKELEIA
+346 YQARLVKKNKELEIA

-372 DSFIEHVSHEIRTPL
+372 TAFIEHVSHEIRTPL

-392 YAQIITNPSYE
+392 FVQIISNSAYE
-403 LKEEERNRMLND
+403 LDDEERDQMMND
-415 ISKNTNAITEIVNE
+415 ISKNTMEITNIVNE
-429 LLEVAQDESK
+429 LLEMAQDESIA
-439 KHYQKDDTIVVN
+439 HYECNDDVRLN
-451 SLCKELMAKAEQ
+451 QLCQSVINQTTLLSD
-463 RNNGRLTLTFNSEL
+463 GRIEVTFNSQL
-477 ADDFTF
+477 NNQYVLRTN
-483 RCHRQAVEKVLEH
+483 RQALNKILSQ
-496 LLGNALKFTK
+496 LLKNAVKFTEK
-506 EGSVDLHVHE
+506 GMVELK
-516 SPDHGVVRFVVT
+516 VRERIANGGIEFSIT
-528 DTGIGIPEEHRN
+528 DTGIGIAEEHQEK
-540 HIFERFYKVDMFK
+540 IFERFYKVDPFK
-553 QGFGL
+553 QGLGL
-558 GLTMSLK
+558 GLTMSRRI
-565 MAILLDGSLV
+565 AELLGGTLDIDKEYKKGARFVLV
-575 LDNSYKDGSRFIL
+575 L
-588 TLPIG
+588 PIR